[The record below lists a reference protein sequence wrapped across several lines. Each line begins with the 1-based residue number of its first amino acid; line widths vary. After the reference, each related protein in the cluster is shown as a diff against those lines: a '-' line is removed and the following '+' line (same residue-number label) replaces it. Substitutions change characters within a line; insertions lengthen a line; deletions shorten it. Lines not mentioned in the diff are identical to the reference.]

1 MNGYPLSRMKKK
13 SGQHRGSRK
22 MVETGLENDVR
33 KSQNFPAGGG
43 IVMVRFLAPSAA
55 SAAGRSTA
63 GGGAGFRRMDRG
75 NGIGFNFGSESH
87 STGESAGGDC
97 ET

>member
-1 MNGYPLSRMKKK
+1 
-13 SGQHRGSRK
+13 

-33 KSQNFPAGGG
+33 MSQNFPAGGG

-75 NGIGFNFGSESH
+75 NGLI
-87 STGESAGGDC
+87 
-97 ET
+97 